1 MAHVNQLAVHTGKLS
16 AGLQDRPVELT
27 VGQGHHRQGYPGNVP
42 QAAEQ
47 HRGREGET
55 ATWGAMAA
63 AVGGDNIAAPFVEWY
78 GPMNPEKVLAAQP
91 EVVFIAGTESTKNQT
106 SMLLGQGVA
115 RWLSDPRRLKLFNY
129 SMAAML
135 ILSLAP
141 VLELAK

>member
-1 MAHVNQLAVHTGKLS
+1 MGVGKTTIGRKLAKALKTEFIDTDNLIVDEHGPIPAIFEDLGEPAFRKFEEEALEK
-16 AGLQDRPVELT
+16 A
-27 VGQGHHRQGYPGNVP
+27 RQ
-42 QAAEQ
+42 
-47 HRGREGET
+47 
-55 ATWGAMAA
+55 
-63 AVGGDNIAAPFVEWY
+63 
-78 GPMNPEKVLAAQP
+78 VLAAQP
-91 EVVFIAGTESTKNQT
+91 EVVFIAGTESTKNPT